1 MKDNLKSCPFCG
13 GEGKLETMLYGGTA
27 VSCQN
32 TDCGFYGYNVETS
45 MWNTRPN
52 DAKKMIAEIELLTEA
67 LKISCRHQLIVE
79 ALSLPE
85 CDEMIEQYDD
95 SDDQELMDSYIER
108 AKQSIEG
115 EE

>member
-1 MKDNLKSCPFCG
+1 
-13 GEGKLETMLYGGTA
+13 
-27 VSCQN
+27 
-32 TDCGFYGYNVETS
+32 
-45 MWNTRPN
+45 
-52 DAKKMIAEIELLTEA
+52 MIAEIELLTEA

-115 EE
+115 E

>member
-1 MKDNLKSCPFCG
+1 MNVGHGS
-13 GEGKLETMLYGGTA
+13 
-27 VSCQN
+27 VSVKHRNQKIR
-32 TDCGFYGYNVETS
+32 E
-45 MWNTRPN
+45 WIAINTRPN

>member
-1 MKDNLKSCPFCG
+1 MSELTIEARYEKATGHKLPIGYANPDNGYDEDWVALV
-13 GEGKLETMLYGGTA
+13 LEFA
-27 VSCQN
+27 QN
-32 TDCGFYGYNVETS
+32 EL
-45 MWNTRPN
+45 NTRPN

-108 AKQSIEG
+108 AKQSSEG
-115 EE
+115 EEG

>member
-1 MKDNLKSCPFCG
+1 MRELTNDKIQELVELVGHGS
-13 GEGKLETMLYGGTA
+13 
-27 VSCQN
+27 VSVKHRNQKIR
-32 TDCGFYGYNVETS
+32 E
-45 MWNTRPN
+45 WIAINTRPN

-115 EE
+115 EEG

>member
-1 MKDNLKSCPFCG
+1 MSRRIPDRATAIRCLNQIP
-13 GEGKLETMLYGGTA
+13 KLLAIYEPESPKLRED
-27 VSCQN
+27 V
-32 TDCGFYGYNVETS
+32 TDSIELLS
-45 MWNTRPN
+45 RPN

-115 EE
+115 E